1 MTSCPHENTLD
12 AFADGAL
19 DEDARRL
26 LLEHAERCARCAQW
40 LARLATMRSH
50 VHALPREIAPPDALW
65 SSIRRDI
72 GRRSRPRVWQHPA
85 MLAAAGIALV
95 ALTASGTIFVMRTR
109 EPAPATLANDAMLRP
124 APAALRA
131 VDASHAAIVA
141 DLERTLAA
149 RSHTLA
155 PETVDAVERSL
166 RVVDS
171 ALAEARSAL
180 ARDPASAALSDLVAA
195 AYRQKL
201 TLLQRATELAAR
213 S

>member
-1 MTSCPHENTLD
+1 MTSCPHEHTLD
-12 AFADGAL
+12 EFADGVL
-19 DEDARRL
+19 DDDARRVL
-26 LLEHAERCARCAQW
+26 VEHAEHCARCARW

-50 VHALPREIAPPDALW
+50 VQALPREIAPPEALW

-72 GRRSRPRVWQHPA
+72 DRRSRRSMWQRPA

-95 ALTASGTIFVMRTR
+95 ALTASGTILVMRTKEAR
-109 EPAPATLANDAMLRP
+109 APVADVERVRP
-124 APAALRA
+124 PAALRA
-131 VDASHAAIVA
+131 VDDSHAAIVA

-149 RSHTLA
+149 RRHTLA

-166 RVVDS
+166 RVIDS